1 MGRKINIHSISV
13 QLLVLVLIVAIV
25 PVAVLAYNTNNSITS
40 DKYQQFKEKVGDSAT
55 LGATVLSAQQDD
67 IHYIAYQ
74 LSTDPLLIKALRD
87 GDTAAVKRIAKSYA
101 DGDSR
106 ISSIAVTNKDAV
118 QIARTGSNVTGD
130 KATEADLLNAL
141 DGNAKTGLVVVPA
154 NILESEGLAA
164 KARASGTSD
173 GLTISSYVSI
183 RDPDTN
189 NVIGALCVRSLL
201 NGGNVLVDSIGK
213 ETGCYCTIFFGD
225 MRVATTLVND
235 SGSRI
240 VGTKAAAEVSAK
252 VIQNGEVFD
261 NPLTVNK
268 IPMYVNYQP
277 LKDNDG
283 KTLGMLFFGY
293 DIRPGLAD
301 LNNLTMT
308 SIGIGVVIA
317 ILAAIVGLIIVNRIT
332 RPINK
337 LVVAANNVAAGD
349 LNTTFEKGV
358 KGEVGNLTGAIEK
371 MVGNIKER
379 IAFNESVL
387 KGIPDPL
394 YVVDTQGKVTYANDA
409 GAKMIGTSA
418 TELVGR
424 KFDDSF
430 GAISDSSK
438 EDHLARCL
446 KTGESFKNF
455 EINARIKAG
464 KNIWVRGN
472 VVPVKD
478 ANNKVT
484 GGMELLQDITEAKDA
499 QLKIVQAEKESREK
513 ALFSDSVLK
522 AVTDAHLVFDPK
534 GNLTYINEVAQKMLA
549 VSERDVLGR
558 SVEDVLGVSNSN
570 ARKALIEQRNVHN
583 TEGRVVARG
592 GREIPVLVNVSLLKD
607 IHGSVTGI
615 NAMFKDIANEKAAQ
629 EAIEKA
635 EKESRE
641 KALFSD
647 SVMKS
652 ITDAHMVTDIKGNLV
667 YINEVALRMLGW
679 SERDA
684 LGRNI
689 EDVIGVKNSIAMK
702 VLLEQRDAHNMEGH
716 FITRGGRDLPVL
728 VNTTL
733 LKDLKG
739 NVTGINAMF
748 RDITKD
754 KEAKKQLAEITASA
768 NRIAERVSGASGNV
782 ASSVQQVMSASRQIS
797 ESIQQIA
804 SGSQTQAR
812 NIENVNKLMHDMS
825 TSIAVVTDGARKT
838 SEDAVKAN
846 IVAKKGSENAKIAIK
861 KMDELHVA
869 VNDSAL
875 IVKDLGEKSKKIGQI
890 VEMITAIAGQTNL
903 LALNAAIEAA
913 RAGDAGRGFAVVAE
927 EVRKL
932 AEEAAKAA
940 EEINSLIGEVRE
952 QTARAVESMNKGT
965 REVDESN
972 RIVAESLKSL
982 EDIGRLVDTTAA
994 KAQEI
999 AAMTEKQAA
1008 DTQRVVKDVEEIAAV
1023 IEQSAAGTEEVGAS
1037 SEETTST
1044 AEQVSGMAGELAKIA
1059 EELKAE
1065 VGKLKVE

>member
-1 MGRKINIHSISV
+1 
-13 QLLVLVLIVAIV
+13 
-25 PVAVLAYNTNNSITS
+25 
-40 DKYQQFKEKVGDSAT
+40 
-55 LGATVLSAQQDD
+55 
-67 IHYIAYQ
+67 
-74 LSTDPLLIKALRD
+74 
-87 GDTAAVKRIAKSYA
+87 
-101 DGDSR
+101 
-106 ISSIAVTNKDAV
+106 
-118 QIARTGSNVTGD
+118 
-130 KATEADLLNAL
+130 
-141 DGNAKTGLVVVPA
+141 
-154 NILESEGLAA
+154 
-164 KARASGTSD
+164 
-173 GLTISSYVSI
+173 
-183 RDPDTN
+183 
-189 NVIGALCVRSLL
+189 
-201 NGGNVLVDSIGK
+201 
-213 ETGCYCTIFFGD
+213 
-225 MRVATTLVND
+225 
-235 SGSRI
+235 
-240 VGTKAAAEVSAK
+240 
-252 VIQNGEVFD
+252 
-261 NPLTVNK
+261 
-268 IPMYVNYQP
+268 MYVNYQP
-277 LKDNDG
+277 LKDNEG

-293 DIRPGLAD
+293 DIGPGLAD

-317 ILAAIVGLIIVNRIT
+317 ILAAFVGLIIVNRIT

-349 LNTTFEKGV
+349 LNTTFEKGL

-394 YVVDTQGKVTYANDA
+394 YVVDNQGKVTYTNDA
-409 GAKMIGTSA
+409 GAKMIGFSA
-418 TELVGR
+418 TDLIGR
-424 KFDDSF
+424 TFGDSF
-430 GAISDSSK
+430 NLGGDSSK
-438 EDHLARCL
+438 ESHLTKCL
-446 KTGESFKNF
+446 KTGEPVKNF
-455 EINARIKAG
+455 ETNARLNDG
-464 KNIWVRGN
+464 KSVWVRGN

-478 ANNKVT
+478 ANSKVI

-499 QLKIVQAEKESREK
+499 QLKIETAEKVALEK

-522 AVTDAHLVFDPK
+522 AVTESHFVFDPK
-534 GNLTYINEVAQKMLA
+534 GNLTYINEVAQKLLA

-558 SVEDVLGVSNSN
+558 SIEDVLGVSNSN
-570 ARKALIEQRNVHN
+570 ARKALTEQRNVIN
-583 TEGRVVARG
+583 AEGRVIARG
-592 GREIPVLVNVSLLKD
+592 GREIQVLVNVSLLKD
-607 IHGSVTGI
+607 LNGNVTGI
-615 NAMFKDIANEKAAQ
+615 NSMFKDITAEKAAQ
-629 EAIEKA
+629 VTIAKA
-635 EKESRE
+635 EKEARE

-647 SVMKS
+647 SILKA
-652 ITDAHMVTDIKGNLV
+652 ITDAHAVTDIKGNMI
-667 YINEVALRMLGW
+667 YINEVALKLLGW
-679 SERDA
+679 SEKDA
-684 LGRNI
+684 LGRSLEDITGVANTKTRTALTEQKNI
-689 EDVIGVKNSIAMK
+689 TNA
-702 VLLEQRDAHNMEGH
+702 EGH
-716 FITRGGRDLPVL
+716 VVSRSGREIPVL
-728 VNTTL
+728 VNATL
-733 LKDLKG
+733 LKDING
-739 NVTGINAMF
+739 NVTGLNAMF

-754 KEAKKQLAEITASA
+754 KEAKRQLAEITVSA
-768 NRIAERVSGASGNV
+768 NRIAERVSGASNNV

-812 NIENVNKLMHDMS
+812 SIESVNKLMHDMGN
-825 TSIAVVTDGARKT
+825 SIANVTEGARKT
-838 SEDAVKAN
+838 SEDAVQAN
-846 IVAKKGSENAKIAIK
+846 MVAKKGSENAKIAIK
-861 KMDELHVA
+861 KMDDLHVA

-965 REVDESN
+965 KEVDESN
-972 RIVAESLKSL
+972 KIVAESLKSL

-1008 DTQRVVKDVEEIAAV
+1008 DTQRVVKDVEEMAAV

-1044 AEQVSGMAGELAKIA
+1044 AEQVAGMAGELAKIA
-1059 EELKAE
+1059 DELKAE